1 MRCLAQ
7 ERYQAVR
14 INDLRQPP
22 FDDVSPLLVPAFGSI
37 AAIARDTLATMCSSV
52 LERQISSVKYRVK
65 ASVKTNS
72 RMVDF
77 WFGVSAH
84 SKDVSP

>member
-1 MRCLAQ
+1 VRCLAQ

-14 INDLRQPP
+14 INDLFGSRL

-37 AAIARDTLATMCSSV
+37 AAIARDTLAAMCSSV

-65 ASVKTNS
+65 ASVKNRLS
-72 RMVDF
+72 N
-77 WFGVSAH
+77 G
-84 SKDVSP
+84 